1 MYDQCRKDDAD
12 VCICS
17 ARQFFEDLQKPL
29 PSSGYISGKY
39 VPKEMPFNAGTVP
52 DYILN
57 ITTAHPWNKMFR
69 SAYISSI
76 GLDFQPT
83 RNGNDIFFVINAI
96 ARADRIT
103 IVNKPLVNYRI
114 NQSDS
119 LFGSLTDSPLTPIN
133 NWIATRESLLAHQA
147 FPKRSFDNKI
157 LNTLV
162 YFLHNINNW
171 NAFQETFLFL
181 QQEALAKLDLTEQDG
196 DYYYSECNAECL
208 HHLLNDSPEQFLVF
222 FSNLTYRQS
231 TQKNGR
237 NQELITKV
245 RKLRRNSEKNTQHIE
260 SLRSLTSHQSSVIQE
275 YSKLVQEQDCQI
287 NELSREL
294 ELAKKELQAVSFS
307 SSYRLGRA
315 LTAAPRGIKKF
326 LKGNR

>member
-1 MYDQCRKDDAD
+1 
-12 VCICS
+12 
-17 ARQFFEDLQKPL
+17 
-29 PSSGYISGKY
+29 
-39 VPKEMPFNAGTVP
+39 
-52 DYILN
+52 
-57 ITTAHPWNKMFR
+57 MFR

-245 RKLRRNSEKNTQHIE
+245 RKLRRDSEKNTQHIE

-275 YSKLVQEQDCQI
+275 YSKLVQEQDNQI

-315 LTAAPRGIKKF
+315 LTAAPRGIKKL
-326 LKGNR
+326 LKGNQ